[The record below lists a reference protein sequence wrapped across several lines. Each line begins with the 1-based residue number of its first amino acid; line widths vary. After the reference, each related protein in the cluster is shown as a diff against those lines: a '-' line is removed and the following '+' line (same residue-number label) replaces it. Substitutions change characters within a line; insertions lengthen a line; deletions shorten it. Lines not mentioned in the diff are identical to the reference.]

1 MQKTISSKLSSRCQI
16 RNRARLYPNSSIDS
30 RSIIPNLGTRDDV
43 WIWRLSSINEA
54 VPDVARER
62 SSRTCCEERL
72 AGGVDDRH
80 GPRNIR
86 SMSEPLLSLSSG
98 RCFRGSFW
106 FRLIR
111 ASAGID
117 GTIGQ
122 RRISG
127 EVLYRATDSLRD
139 SAKVGRRD
147 LNGRP

>member
-1 MQKTISSKLSSRCQI
+1 
-16 RNRARLYPNSSIDS
+16 
-30 RSIIPNLGTRDDV
+30 
-43 WIWRLSSINEA
+43 
-54 VPDVARER
+54 
-62 SSRTCCEERL
+62 
-72 AGGVDDRH
+72 
-80 GPRNIR
+80 
-86 SMSEPLLSLSSG
+86 MSESLLSLSSG
-98 RCFRGSFW
+98 RCFRGIFW